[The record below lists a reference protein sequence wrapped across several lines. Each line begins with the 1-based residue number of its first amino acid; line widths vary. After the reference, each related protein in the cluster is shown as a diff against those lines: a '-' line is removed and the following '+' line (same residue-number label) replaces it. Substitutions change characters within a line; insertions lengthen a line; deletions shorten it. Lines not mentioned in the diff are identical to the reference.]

1 MSLNMTMTATSTS
14 PSPPPTLKLHE
25 AVAPA
30 QPQQLD
36 AADTAARMEFPRLS
50 RRYRL
55 QYEQVQSAWVLLYPE
70 GMVKLNDSAAEILRR
85 CNGERSLAS
94 IVADLEI
101 LFNAKG
107 IAPQVRDILQEG
119 MHRGWIV

>member
-1 MSLNMTMTATSTS
+1 MSLNMTMTATS
-14 PSPPPTLKLHE
+14 PSPPPTVRLHE
-25 AVAPA
+25 AVSPA
-30 QPQQLD
+30 QPVQTD
-36 AADTAARMEFPRLS
+36 PADTAARMEFPRLS

-101 LFNAKG
+101 LFNTKG

-119 MHRGWIV
+119 THRGWIV